1 MPHDV
6 GEWAELL
13 QQVAAVGVGGF
24 VGSVGRYLVGLVMRA
39 WLPGL
44 PAGTLVANLAAGL
57 IIGLVT
63 GMDLASPL
71 PANLRL
77 LLAVGICGGLST
89 FSTFSSETVQLAE
102 AGSWGGVALNVAL
115 NVGLC
120 CLAVVVGLRLSKFL
134 VA

>member
-6 GEWAELL
+6 GEWAELI
-13 QQVAAVGVGGF
+13 QQVVAVGAGGF

-63 GMDLASPL
+63 GMDLVSPL

-120 CLAVVVGLRLSKFL
+120 
-134 VA
+134 